1 MKTEDQEVALLKEQN
16 LIQEDENNAMQ
27 NVIDQQQHDMN
38 MISED
43 DYNTEE
49 QENESIKE
57 SHTDQ
62 SIDTST
68 QHSDI
73 DEEEIEEEYI
83 PESDEDE
90 DEQIQANQD

>member
-49 QENESIKE
+49 QENESI
-57 SHTDQ
+57 
-62 SIDTST
+62 
-68 QHSDI
+68 
-73 DEEEIEEEYI
+73 
-83 PESDEDE
+83 
-90 DEQIQANQD
+90 

>member
-68 QHSDI
+68 HSDI